1 MPNQRVLPS
10 ENPGVDAVPTPCD
23 ITPVLLKQ
31 HSITPDEYTGIE
43 RALGRTPSL
52 TELGIFSVMWS
63 EHCSYKS
70 SRVHLKRLP
79 TKGTRTSGP
88 GSVVQGPGENAGII
102 DVGDGWACAFKIE
115 SHNHPSYIEPY
126 QGAATGVGGILRD
139 IFTMGARPLA
149 IMDSLRFGPLAPPEV
164 HAAPTSSS
172 TLAQPEFPSSTDGSQ
187 PSKGPGAAS
196 PGSPQIPD
204 LTDYAKNH
212 QVANGVVHGV
222 AGYGNCFGVPNLGGE
237 TRFEPCYSGNP
248 LLNAFA
254 LGLVRTDEIFYAK
267 ATGVGNPVF
276 YVGAKTGRDGIHG
289 ATMASEEFT
298 EGSEQK
304 RPNVQ
309 MGDPFLEKLLLE
321 ACLEAMKT
329 GAVLGIQDMGA
340 AGLTCSTCEMG
351 ARGQLGVSIELDLV
365 PQRETGMSSYE
376 IMLSESQERMLLVA
390 QKGREQEV
398 LDVFA
403 KWGLDCA
410 EVGLVTA
417 DDVMRVTHGGELVA
431 QIPNKALTDDAP
443 VYNRPVGT
451 WTAPV
456 PKDPPAWVLAE
467 LNKPRDYTA
476 DLKRLLASPNICDKR
491 YIYEQYDSMVQ
502 TNTVQGPGFEAGVI
516 RIKGTGGGAHPA
528 PATHH
533 GATVTPTAAEHLASS
548 MGLDPVAADH
558 SILGQIVNFVTGS
571 TPEGEATLK
580 TGNED
585 AANPVVAPDAT
596 HDTSSLAAPEP
607 AIPGNVTSS
616 PADLTAEA
624 ASWLPSTSASAAS
637 LSPAPASSIASPNLG
652 RSSAALP
659 VSGAI
664 SSELRPPAANNTVD
678 NPLPSALNNQQQ
690 TTRPERGLAMALAGN
705 GRWCFL
711 DPKLG
716 AMHAVAEAARKVACT
731 GATPVAATNC
741 LNFGNPEKPEIMAQL
756 SLAIDG
762 IAEACT
768 ALNTPITGGNVSL
781 YNETRGEG
789 IYPTPVIGVVG
800 LLDDVTKAVPN
811 SFQQVGDYVL
821 VALMNQ
827 QSDDW
832 RRELG
837 SSELVRSMGGGI
849 FGTLPL
855 INLESAAYCNV
866 LLQDL
871 AQAALVHSMTDVGSG
886 GIAVTLAKAAIAGRI
901 GIDAG
906 FWADGGDVSATEA
919 LFGER
924 IGSVIITCSAANAD
938 TVMRRIEKDSKYVV
952 LPIGTTQADSFCIQW
967 EKDTVISQSLTDLR
981 AAYSNTLESQLAA
994 EVLA

>member
-1 MPNQRVLPS
+1 MPNQQAQIPAAAS
-10 ENPGVDAVPTPCD
+10 SSNTVPTPCT
-23 ITPVLLKQ
+23 ITPALLKQ
-31 HSITPDEYTGIE
+31 HSITPDEYTSIQQH
-43 RALGRTPSL
+43 LGRTPSL

-88 GSVVQGPGENAGII
+88 GAVVQGPGENAGII

-149 IMDSLRFGPLAPPEV
+149 VMDSLRFGPLTVED
-164 HAAPTSSS
+164 
-172 TLAQPEFPSSTDGSQ
+172 E
-187 PSKGPGAAS
+187 
-196 PGSPQIPD
+196 PD
-204 LTDYAKNH
+204 EKLRSKNH
-212 QVANGVVHGV
+212 HVANGIVAGV

-237 TRFEPCYSGNP
+237 TRFEACYSGNP

-298 EGSEQK
+298 EGAEQK

-321 ACLEAMKT
+321 ACLEVMKT

-351 ARGQLGVSIELDLV
+351 ARGELGVSIELDRV

-390 QKGREQEV
+390 EKGREQVV

-403 KWGLDCA
+403 KWDLDCA
-410 EVGLVTA
+410 EVGVVTA
-417 DDVMRVTHGGELVA
+417 DDIMRVHHHGELIA
-431 QIPNKALTDDAP
+431 EIPNKALTDNAP
-443 VYNRPVGT
+443 VYHRPVGT
-451 WTAPV
+451 WTPPV
-456 PKDPPAWVLAE
+456 PRDPPQWVLDE
-467 LNKPRDYTA
+467 LQKPRDFTA
-476 DLKRLLASPNICDKR
+476 DLLKLLASPNICDKR

-516 RIKGTGGGAHPA
+516 RIKGTGPITSSRSSRPESERSADGAERPLLSE
-528 PATHH
+528 
-533 GATVTPTAAEHLASS
+533 TAADKGAISASWLSSRSAAEGSASLPGTVASEQTPPAVTLAEKIGTSL
-548 MGLDPVAADH
+548 GLDPLAADH
-558 SILGQIVNFVTGS
+558 SVLGQLANLISGS
-571 TPEGEATLK
+571 TPEGEATAQ
-580 TGNED
+580 TGNEH
-585 AANPVVAPDAT
+585 AANPVVAPT
-596 HDTSSLAAPEP
+596 
-607 AIPGNVTSS
+607 
-616 PADLTAEA
+616 TAH
-624 ASWLPSTSASAAS
+624 ASATT
-637 LSPAPASSIASPNLG
+637 
-652 RSSAALP
+652 
-659 VSGAI
+659 SGA
-664 SSELRPPAANNTVD
+664 SRLDSETWADAPRNTNEVVVS
-678 NPLPSALNNQQQ
+678 PTAPKH
-690 TTRPERGLAMALAGN
+690 ERGLAMALAGN

-756 SLAIDG
+756 SAAIDG

-800 LLDDVTKAVPN
+800 LLDDVTKAVP
-811 SFQQVGDYVL
+811 SAFQNHGDSIL
-821 VALMNQ
+821 LLSANAFGD
-827 QSDDW
+827 SGI
-832 RRELG
+832 ELLTQFG
-837 SSELVRSMGGGI
+837 SSEYAKEILQLSWGIPPRLEVAEEAELHRCLATLTAENLLSSASDISDGGLAVSIARACIPKNIGATIALKHFSGNLIATDVFHEEGSSVLVSCSRHAVRRILDVCNDFGFVTPIELGIAGGAVLDI
-849 FGTLPL
+849 FMAGLELPHDVLISEAVMTLAQTYSKTLP
-855 INLESAAYCNV
+855 
-866 LLQDL
+866 
-871 AQAALVHSMTDVGSG
+871 
-886 GIAVTLAKAAIAGRI
+886 
-901 GIDAG
+901 
-906 FWADGGDVSATEA
+906 
-919 LFGER
+919 
-924 IGSVIITCSAANAD
+924 
-938 TVMRRIEKDSKYVV
+938 
-952 LPIGTTQADSFCIQW
+952 
-967 EKDTVISQSLTDLR
+967 
-981 AAYSNTLESQLAA
+981 SQLAS
-994 EVLA
+994 EVVTA